1 VLFVLSF
8 FYESSIIPY
17 LTLLSFESGSSSFG
31 SLAVGGGESGNNMSY
46 LLAQKALLERQDS
59 AQNPIAY
66 SKDITAEAS
75 IPQKLLPSMADS
87 SRQSLQSQNADSHAM
102 LHSKEKPQQPTSNS
116 GLPLWPNYP
125 EARNLNPNMHGV
137 DLNKGPLN
145 AHPNLQNSQNIG
157 IGDQQHSF
165 MAQNRLVLSNL
176 PPEKLL
182 SKISQDPHLLNVLQQ
197 QYLMSQLQ
205 LQSQLPLTP
214 QPQLSMLDN
223 MLLIKQQQQ
232 LQQQLQLEQQ
242 QKVLLQQ
249 QQQQQLQQQLQLE
262 QQQKV
267 LSHMVPQGH
276 PSHQPE
282 DSYGLRH
289 PSVPS
294 GDSLSHGLRRIQ
306 EGIEVDRKL
315 PLHGMQVG
323 QQSSQPIMN
332 MISTDGIG
340 LSQLSITTL
349 PLPHEIAVGSLSKER
364 LSLPQMEDFAN
375 EDAQLEE
382 TMVNPVLGKVAD
394 NNNEQSANHHQVR
407 SHEMGIGTA
416 KASSEKILDSAS
428 TDVSGGASKD
438 FPQTQVNPKS
448 DNVLSN
454 ICKQVQEI
462 KPSSQDAPDEVK
474 VADPQE
480 TKKAEKK
487 KKQKKKHAAADAGKG
502 ASKTASGQQSRQETE
517 ADNSDLGGTKPHLPD
532 DTEELF
538 WGSPIRGEKGILP
551 PKSLAEYNTNKA
563 ESDSHAAANQR
574 SWKPTQGPRPKSLLE
589 IQAEEQLRAQ
599 RALAM
604 EGAKSAVPAASVP
617 SIPWN
622 GMATSSE
629 LHLGCASKSLGGM
642 ESAGER
648 NKRSQLHDLLAE
660 EVLARSNIADNES
673 ISNANDAFFP
683 PLSTA
688 AAQPNA
694 PALDDNDFIE
704 AKDKKSKKK
713 ATKARGSTV
722 KPPSPV
728 RSFDS
733 SAIALSTEKEKST
746 RHAQRELEILPA
758 LPSGPS
764 FGDFVPWKSDANSV
778 PAPAWSSDSAKVQK
792 PLSLRDIQREEER
805 RLGAVKQQAPSPTPA
820 KLSTNQK
827 VHGHASGSSP
837 SKAVG
842 VQISSNTPS
851 RSNSIAEDDLFWG
864 PSESS
869 KQDKQQYVLKGPFK
883 FSRLLFVLFCGY
895 DSVFLDFK
903 AIS

>member
-165 MAQNRLVLSNL
+165 MAQNRLALSNL

-214 QPQLSMLDN
+214 QPQLSMLDK
-223 MLLIKQQQQ
+223 MLLIK
-232 LQQQLQLEQQ
+232 
-242 QKVLLQQ
+242 

-267 LSHMVPQGH
+267 LFQQQQQQFQQQLQLEQQQKVLSDMVPQGH

-282 DSYGLRH
+282 DSYGSRH

-294 GDSLSHGLRRIQ
+294 GDSLNHGLRRIQ

-332 MISTDGIG
+332 MISMGDIG
-340 LSQLSITTL
+340 LSQLSVTTL
-349 PLPHEIAVGSLSKER
+349 PLSHEIAAGSLSKECF
-364 LSLPQMEDFAN
+364 SLPQTEVFAN
-375 EDAQLEE
+375 EDAQLKE
-382 TMVNPVLGKVAD
+382 TMVNPVMGKIAD
-394 NNNEQSANHHQVR
+394 SNNEQSANHHQVR

-428 TDVSGGASKD
+428 ADISGGASKY

-474 VADPQE
+474 VADPQK

-487 KKQKKKHAAADAGKG
+487 KKQKKKHVAADAGKG
-502 ASKTASGQQSRQETE
+502 VSKMASGQQSRQQTE

-538 WGSPIRGEKGILP
+538 WGSPIRGENDILL
-551 PKSLAEYNTNKA
+551 PKSLAEEYNTNKA
-563 ESDSHAAANQR
+563 ESDLHAAANQR
-574 SWKPTQGPRPKSLLE
+574 SWKPTKGPRPKSLLE

-604 EGAKSAVPAASVP
+604 EGAKSAVPATSVP

-629 LHLGCASKSLGGM
+629 LHLGGASKSLGGM

-660 EVLARSNIADNES
+660 EVLARSNISDNEN

-688 AAQPNA
+688 AVQPNA

-713 ATKARGSTV
+713 ATKAKGSTV

-728 RSFDS
+728 GSFNS
-733 SAIALSTEKEKST
+733 SAIALTTEKGKST
-746 RHAQRELEILPA
+746 RQAQRELEILLAP
-758 LPSGPS
+758 PSGPS

-805 RLGAVKQQAPSPTPA
+805 RLGVVKQQALSPTPV

-827 VHGHASGSSP
+827 VHGHASWQASGSSP

-851 RSNSIAEDDLFWG
+851 RSKSIAEDDLFWG
-864 PSESS
+864 PSENS
-869 KQDKQQYVLKGPFK
+869 KQDKQQYVLQGPFK
-883 FSRLLFVLFCGY
+883 SSQLLFVDMIPFSL
-895 DSVFLDFK
+895 
-903 AIS
+903 ISKH